1 MFTSTRVPLDNTA
14 VTASLKAALTIS
26 RRPSPTANEMFESG
40 VCISVI
46 IVYAF
51 CSFAVHVD
59 EPVGTLPKVEGLQ
72 AEEVTRVSHF
82 RTLTWRAWRLRTPP
96 RRKRLVTNDE
106 CWQCTREW
114 HRELTIM
121 NVFAFVVLQIRGTLF
136 GRPREKPK
144 YCNADPTFGK
154 RVTLSSGS
162 SDSRENWSLHI
173 FFDRYIR
180 R

>member
-59 EPVGTLPKVEGLQ
+59 GPVGTLPKVEGLQ

-82 RTLTWRAWRLRTPP
+82 RTLT
-96 RRKRLVTNDE
+96 
-106 CWQCTREW
+106 
-114 HRELTIM
+114 
-121 NVFAFVVLQIRGTLF
+121 
-136 GRPREKPK
+136 
-144 YCNADPTFGK
+144 
-154 RVTLSSGS
+154 
-162 SDSRENWSLHI
+162 
-173 FFDRYIR
+173 
-180 R
+180 

>member
-1 MFTSTRVPLDNTA
+1 MVLRKLR
-14 VTASLKAALTIS
+14 LKYSDAWK
-26 RRPSPTANEMFESG
+26 
-40 VCISVI
+40 SVE
-46 IVYAF
+46 A
-51 CSFAVHVD
+51 
-59 EPVGTLPKVEGLQ
+59 
-72 AEEVTRVSHF
+72 
-82 RTLTWRAWRLRTPP
+82 
-96 RRKRLVTNDE
+96 NDE

-162 SDSRENWSLHI
+162 RDSREN
-173 FFDRYIR
+173 
-180 R
+180 

>member
-59 EPVGTLPKVEGLQ
+59 GPVGTLPKVEGLQ

-121 NVFAFVVLQIRGTLF
+121 NVFAFVVLQIRGTLVWS
-136 GRPREKPK
+136 
-144 YCNADPTFGK
+144 PTRK
-154 RVTLSSGS
+154 AYSLQRGS
-162 SDSRENWSLHI
+162 NSWQASTG
-173 FFDRYIR
+173 
-180 R
+180 